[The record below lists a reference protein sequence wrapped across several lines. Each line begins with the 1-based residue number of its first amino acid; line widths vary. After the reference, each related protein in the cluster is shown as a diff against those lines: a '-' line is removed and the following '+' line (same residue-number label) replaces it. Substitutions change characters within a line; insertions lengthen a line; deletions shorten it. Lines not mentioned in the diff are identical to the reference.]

1 MNSPL
6 SKIAVI
12 LKVEVKMA
20 SVGNFSAKSSVYCSP
35 WRTYKYQRKY
45 SNDRIKKHIYYG
57 SKYELWSFLIEG
69 YKIDTVL
76 LSW

>member
-6 SKIAVI
+6 SKIAAI

-35 WRTYKYQRKY
+35 WRTLDKSISKPGTFPEIRLVSPSYAGTTPKLVKAAKF
-45 SNDRIKKHIYYG
+45 SLPSYY
-57 SKYELWSFLIEG
+57 I
-69 YKIDTVL
+69 
-76 LSW
+76 